1 MRTGARAAR
10 VECRAMSDAP
20 IILVFDSGVGGL
32 SVLAALRERLPGCD
46 FLFACDNAAFPY
58 GTKAEA
64 ELVDRV
70 DQVVG
75 GLVRHEAPELVV
87 IACNSASTVALPRLR
102 EYLTQPVIG
111 VVPAIKPAAVSS
123 ATKVIGLLGTP
134 GTVNRP
140 YTRQLIAEFAPDC
153 RVIPLG
159 STRLVEI
166 AELALRGTTP
176 DATELAGIITP
187 LFADPTLDTVVL
199 ACTHFPLLA
208 TELAAAAPRPVRW
221 IDSGDAIARR
231 AASLLPGWRSG
242 TDHGF
247 RAHFTSP
254 HGIRALYPALG
265 QLGCREIRIRD
276 AQGVTHPAPAPF
288 FQK

>member
-1 MRTGARAAR
+1 
-10 VECRAMSDAP
+10 MSDAP

-46 FLFACDNAAFPY
+46 YVFACDNAAFPY

-64 ELVDRV
+64 ELVERV
-70 DQVVG
+70 AQVVG
-75 GLVRHEAPELVV
+75 GLARHETPELVV

-102 EYLTQPVIG
+102 ERLTQPVIG
-111 VVPAIKPAAVSS
+111 VVPAIKPAAASS

-153 RVIPLG
+153 KVISLG

-176 DATELAGIITP
+176 DVTELAGIIAP
-187 LFADPTLDTVVL
+187 LFADPALDTVVL

-208 TELAAAAPRPVRW
+208 TELAAAAPRRVRW
-221 IDSGDAIARR
+221 IDSGAAIARR
-231 AASLLPGWRSG
+231 AAALLPDWRPG
-242 TDHGF
+242 TDRGF
-247 RAHFTSP
+247 RARFTSP
-254 HGIRALYPALG
+254 HGIRALYSALG
-265 QLGCREIRIRD
+265 HLDCREVQVRD
-276 AQGVTHPAPAPF
+276 AQGVAHPLPAPF
-288 FQK
+288 PNKTYL